1 MAGAVFKSSDLLADL
16 EHIVKLHTRHYQEDF
31 ELDKK
36 LLTELCT
43 SATPE
48 DHHVIWMSR
57 VNGTHCLRE
66 REIFLT
72 DSYENH
78 VWHFYHEQLHDSV
91 LAYALTLSGE
101 ENGKIKA
108 DIFPL
113 DYPAF
118 AERTKAL
125 TCSVECM
132 TAAFEDGTQHTFPYR
147 ERRGQIAAL
156 ISAHGAVRRMTLHP
170 KSERELAMILHRER
184 TARER
189 NAKVSDIGDYFAH
202 LEKKSVRSKLK
213 AERNANPH
221 TKKEAVPER

>member
-1 MAGAVFKSSDLLADL
+1 MVGAVFKSSDLLADL
-16 EHIVKLHTRHYQEDF
+16 ERIVKLHTRHYQEDF

-36 LLTELCT
+36 LLTELCA

-78 VWHFYHEQLHDSV
+78 VWHFYHEQFHDSV

-101 ENGKIKA
+101 ENGKIKV

-113 DYPAF
+113 DYPAS

-125 TCSVECM
+125 TCPVERM
-132 TAAFEDGTQHTFPYR
+132 TAAFEDGTQYTFPYQD
-147 ERRGQIAAL
+147 RRSQIAAL
-156 ISAHGAVRRMTLHP
+156 TSAHGAVQCITLHP
-170 KSERELAMILHRER
+170 ESERELAMILQRER

-189 NAKVSDIGDYFAH
+189 NAKVSDIGDYFAQ

-213 AERNANPH
+213 AERNAKPPA
-221 TKKEAVPER
+221 KKKAVPER

>member
-36 LLTELCT
+36 LLTELCA
-43 SATPE
+43 SAIPE

-118 AERTKAL
+118 AERTEAL
-125 TCSVECM
+125 TCSVERM
-132 TAAFEDGTQHTFPYR
+132 TAVFEDGTQHTFPYR

-156 ISAHGAVRRMTLHP
+156 TSAHGAVRRMTLHP
-170 KSERELAMILHRER
+170 ESERELAMILHRER
-184 TARER
+184 TGRER
-189 NAKVSDIGDYFAH
+189 NAKVSDIGDYFAQ

-213 AERNANPH
+213 IEGNANPH
-221 TKKEAVPER
+221 TKKKAVPER

>member
-16 EHIVKLHTRHYQEDF
+16 ERIVKLHTRHYQEDF

-36 LLTELCT
+36 LLTELCA

-66 REIFLT
+66 QEIFLA

-78 VWHFYHEQLHDSV
+78 VWHFYHEQFHDSV

-101 ENGKIKA
+101 EYGKIKA

-125 TCSVECM
+125 TCPVERM
-132 TAAFEDGTQHTFPYR
+132 TAAFEDGTQYTFPYR
-147 ERRGQIAAL
+147 DRRSQIAVL
-156 ISAHGAVRRMTLHP
+156 TSAHGAVQCITLHP
-170 KSERELAMILHRER
+170 ESERELAMILHRER
-184 TARER
+184 TVRGR
-189 NAKVSDIGDYFAH
+189 NAKISDIGDYFAQ
-202 LEKKSVRSKLK
+202 LEKESVRSKLK
-213 AERNANPH
+213 AERNAKPP
-221 TKKEAVPER
+221 TKKKAVPER

>member
-1 MAGAVFKSSDLLADL
+1 MAGVVFKSSDLLADL
-16 EHIVKLHTRHYQEDF
+16 ERIVKLHTRHYQEDF

-36 LLTELCT
+36 LLAELCA

-66 REIFLT
+66 REIFLA

-91 LAYALTLSGE
+91 LAYALTLNGV

-113 DYPAF
+113 DYPAY

-132 TAAFEDGTQHTFPYR
+132 TAAFEDGTQQTFPYR
-147 ERRGQIAAL
+147 ERRSQIAAL
-156 ISAHGAVRRMTLHP
+156 ASAHGAVQCMTLHP
-170 KSERELAMILHRER
+170 ESERELAMILRRER
-184 TARER
+184 LARER
-189 NAKVSDIGDYFAH
+189 NAKVSDIDDHFAQ
-202 LEKKSVRSKLK
+202 LEKKPVRSKLK
-213 AERNANPH
+213 VERYAKPPA
-221 TKKEAVPER
+221 KKKVVPER

>member
-1 MAGAVFKSSDLLADL
+1 MVGAVFKSSDLLADL
-16 EHIVKLHTRHYQEDF
+16 ERIVKLHTRHYQEDF

-36 LLTELCT
+36 LLTELCA

-78 VWHFYHEQLHDSV
+78 VWHFYHEQFHDSV

-101 ENGKIKA
+101 ENGKIKV

-113 DYPAF
+113 DYPAS

-125 TCSVECM
+125 TCPVERM
-132 TAAFEDGTQHTFPYR
+132 TAAFEAGTQYTFPYR
-147 ERRGQIAAL
+147 DRRSQIAAL
-156 ISAHGAVRRMTLHP
+156 TSAHGAVRCMTLHP
-170 KSERELAMILHRER
+170 ESERELAMILQRER

-189 NAKVSDIGDYFAH
+189 NAKVSDIGDYFAQ

-213 AERNANPH
+213 AERDAKLPM
-221 TKKEAVPER
+221 KKKAVLER

>member
-1 MAGAVFKSSDLLADL
+1 MAAAVFKSSDLLADL
-16 EHIVKLHTRHYQEDF
+16 DRIVKLHTRHYQEDF

-36 LLTELCT
+36 LLTELCA

-91 LAYALTLSGE
+91 LAYALTLNGE
-101 ENGKIKA
+101 ESGKIKA
-108 DIFPL
+108 NIFPL
-113 DYPAF
+113 DYPAY

-125 TCSVECM
+125 TCSVERM
-132 TAAFEDGTQHTFPYR
+132 TVAFEDGTQHTFSYR
-147 ERRGQIAAL
+147 ECRSQIAAL
-156 ISAHGAVRRMTLHP
+156 TSAHGTVQCMTLHP
-170 KSERELAMILHRER
+170 ESERELAMILLRER
-184 TARER
+184 TAREW
-189 NAKVSDIGDYFAH
+189 NAKVSDIGDYFV
-202 LEKKSVRSKLK
+202 LMEKKSVRSKLRTEHTAK
-213 AERNANPH
+213 PP
-221 TKKEAVPER
+221 TKKKVVPER

>member
-16 EHIVKLHTRHYQEDF
+16 GRIVKLHTRNYREDF
-31 ELDKK
+31 DLDKK
-36 LLTELCT
+36 LLTELCA

-91 LAYALTLSGE
+91 LAYALTLTGM

-113 DYPAF
+113 DYQMSLRNMVRCTGTSRNRLAC
-118 AERTKAL
+118 RTGGAYQTQLSESSDPHSLSAQSNLSPSQAKA
-125 TCSVECM
+125 V
-132 TAAFEDGTQHTFPYR
+132 F
-147 ERRGQIAAL
+147 RRRA
-156 ISAHGAVRRMTLHP
+156 SAHSYNG
-170 KSERELAMILHRER
+170 
-184 TARER
+184 
-189 NAKVSDIGDYFAH
+189 
-202 LEKKSVRSKLK
+202 
-213 AERNANPH
+213 
-221 TKKEAVPER
+221 

>member
-1 MAGAVFKSSDLLADL
+1 MAGVGFKSSDLLADL
-16 EHIVKLHTRHYQEDF
+16 ERIVKLHTRHYQEDF

-36 LLTELCT
+36 LLAELCA

-66 REIFLT
+66 REIFLA

-91 LAYALTLSGE
+91 LAYALTLNGV

-113 DYPAF
+113 DYAF
-118 AERTKAL
+118 AFENL
-125 TCSVECM
+125 IL
-132 TAAFEDGTQHTFPYR
+132 AAFGGHRDPLCLLQIPCSRVRGLPQRSVGNRLSDSHRDFF
-147 ERRGQIAAL
+147 RRWSVGRPGLAADRISDQPIRIAAAGGL
-156 ISAHGAVRRMTLHP
+156 CRRIAWRRP
-170 KSERELAMILHRER
+170 
-184 TARER
+184 
-189 NAKVSDIGDYFAH
+189 
-202 LEKKSVRSKLK
+202 
-213 AERNANPH
+213 
-221 TKKEAVPER
+221 

>member
-16 EHIVKLHTRHYQEDF
+16 ERIVKLHTRHYQEDF

-36 LLTELCT
+36 LLTELCMST
-43 SATPE
+43 TPE

-91 LAYALTLSGE
+91 LAYALTLTGVES
-101 ENGKIKA
+101 GKIKA

-113 DYPAF
+113 DYLAY
-118 AERTKAL
+118 AERTKVL
-125 TCSVECM
+125 TCSAERM

-147 ERRGQIAAL
+147 ERRSQIAAL
-156 ISAHGAVRRMTLHP
+156 ASVHGAVQCMTLHP
-170 KSERELAMILHRER
+170 ESERELAMILHRER
-184 TARER
+184 LARER
-189 NAKVSDIGDYFAH
+189 NAKVSDIGDYFVQM
-202 LEKKSVRSKLK
+202 EKKSVRSKLRT
-213 AERNANPH
+213 EH
-221 TKKEAVPER
+221 TAKPPAKKKVVPER

>member
-1 MAGAVFKSSDLLADL
+1 MAGVVFKSSDLLADL
-16 EHIVKLHTRHYQEDF
+16 ERIVKLHTRHYQEDF

-36 LLTELCT
+36 LLTELCA
-43 SATPE
+43 SATPD

-66 REIFLT
+66 REIFLM

-78 VWHFYHEQLHDSV
+78 VWQFYHEQLHDSV
-91 LAYALTLSGE
+91 LAYAITLSGV

-113 DYPAF
+113 DYPAYT
-118 AERTKAL
+118 ERTKQL
-125 TCSVECM
+125 TCPVVCI
-132 TAAFEDGTQHTFPYR
+132 TAAFEDGTQRTFPYR

-156 ISAHGAVRRMTLHP
+156 TSAHGAVQCMTLHP
-170 KSERELAMILHRER
+170 ESERELAMILRRER
-184 TARER
+184 LARER
-189 NAKVSDIGDYFAH
+189 NARVSDIGDHFAQ

-213 AERNANPH
+213 VERN
-221 TKKEAVPER
+221 TKPPIKKKVVPER

>member
-1 MAGAVFKSSDLLADL
+1 MAGVVFKSSDLLADL
-16 EHIVKLHTRHYQEDF
+16 ERIVKLHTRHYQEDF

-36 LLTELCT
+36 LLTELCA
-43 SATPE
+43 SAAPE

-78 VWHFYHEQLHDSV
+78 VWQFYHEQLHDSV
-91 LAYALTLSGE
+91 LAYAITLSGE

-113 DYPAF
+113 DYPAY

-125 TCSVECM
+125 TCSVVRM
-132 TAAFEDGTQHTFPYR
+132 TAVFEDGEQHTFPYR
-147 ERRGQIAAL
+147 ERRSQISAL
-156 ISAHGAVRRMTLHP
+156 ASAHGAVQCMTLHP
-170 KSERELAMILHRER
+170 ESERELAMILRRER
-184 TARER
+184 LARER
-189 NAKVSDIGDYFAH
+189 NARASGIGDYYAQ

-213 AERNANPH
+213 VERNTKPS
-221 TKKEAVPER
+221 TKKKVVPER